1 MSASPGTAQEMHG
14 PRAIR
19 IDDRRSGHTSI
30 SPRAR
35 RCSSLG
41 EDHQ

>member
-1 MSASPGTAQEMHG
+1 MSASPGAAQDMNG

-19 IDDRRSGHTSI
+19 IDDRRAGHTSI
-30 SPRAR
+30 SSRTR

-41 EDHQ
+41 EGYQ